1 MTVYDI
7 IKELGVTK
15 CWCTVYGEVYVI
27 CTKDIRYID
36 LLLKENGNV
45 VMRLDEDGKL
55 DDKGECLIFPSK
67 DNRYWSKVLNEAKNE
82 LLPPFTPVMV
92 SDNGENWSLRC
103 YMNGQFCSINRNS
116 IYGSCYRYIVP
127 VSKFDF
133 EADDPFINIKNSINQ

>member
-7 IKELGVTK
+7 IEELGVTK

-45 VMRLDEDGKL
+45 VMRLDEGGKL

-67 DNRYWSKVLNEAKNE
+67 DNRDWNKALKEKRNQQ
-82 LLPPFTPVMV
+82 LPFNTPVMV
-92 SDNGENWSLRC
+92 SIDGESWDLRYYKFNRQC
-103 YMNGQFCSINRNS
+103 SMNKQAKEGPLVK
-116 IYGSCYRYIVP
+116 YIVLP
-127 VSKFDF
+127 SKFDF
-133 EADDPFINIKNSINQ
+133 EADDLSINIKNSI